1 MGRKER
7 ACEYPKNVGKI
18 NRKIERGAGA
28 QLLLFHRINEKI
40 VELFN
45 TKCYNQQ

>member
-28 QLLLFHRINEKI
+28 QLLLFHRIKR
-40 VELFN
+40 VSLFEY
-45 TKCYNQQ
+45 KM